1 MPDIIRNLFEIF
13 TRTPIA
19 VNVKEKC
26 ESLELTF
33 GLEKDEDLLE
43 EEPFTGLISERDGIT
58 VRWRIIGSDEYD
70 NTDFISTN
78 DNWQDF
84 RLEYNENDKGTEI
97 EMLISVSKNI
107 SNHILSIYSYC
118 HFSNYLQN
126 LSFSDFVSVLDQ
138 YFDNYL
144 YFEVFDENFQPWHTR
159 TIAFIPVG
167 GQRVIDEEDC
177 LNINRDSLTSLRNS
191 VCNVDG
197 DSNVSLIPEDFYS
210 IEVINSELMNS
221 FRKVC
226 SLLSASF
233 LFNSSSIQ
241 NDKYIYKLL
250 GLVAYTNINLETP
263 NVSAMDISINTTLYN
278 IYKWSYSNGS
288 IFDKIAI
295 VRNIISLNINK
306 ENLKLND
313 DTFYSIQSNYQI
325 YEKENSMQYIE
336 LRNKISEILLNL
348 QGKINNITDEYLD
361 GMKKNIFTIVS
372 FIITTIVIRMV
383 SNQNVLDGFTIPL
396 LILMIVI
403 LLSSFC
409 YLFLYRYDVIKKIE
423 LFERHYNQLSQRYD
437 KLLCRA
443 ELDTVFSDCNPD
455 NDEKHSSIMNKRVK
469 IITWSWVII
478 ITLFLI
484 ATIVLFFV

>member
-1 MPDIIRNLFEIF
+1 MNFHLR
-13 TRTPIA
+13 
-19 VNVKEKC
+19 K
-26 ESLELTF
+26 
-33 GLEKDEDLLE
+33 
-43 EEPFTGLISERDGIT
+43 
-58 VRWRIIGSDEYD
+58 
-70 NTDFISTN
+70 
-78 DNWQDF
+78 
-84 RLEYNENDKGTEI
+84 
-97 EMLISVSKNI
+97 
-107 SNHILSIYSYC
+107 
-118 HFSNYLQN
+118 FS
-126 LSFSDFVSVLDQ
+126 
-138 YFDNYL
+138 
-144 YFEVFDENFQPWHTR
+144 
-159 TIAFIPVG
+159 
-167 GQRVIDEEDC
+167 
-177 LNINRDSLTSLRNS
+177 
-191 VCNVDG
+191 
-197 DSNVSLIPEDFYS
+197 
-210 IEVINSELMNS
+210 
-221 FRKVC
+221 
-226 SLLSASF
+226 
-233 LFNSSSIQ
+233 
-241 NDKYIYKLL
+241 
-250 GLVAYTNINLETP
+250 
-263 NVSAMDISINTTLYN
+263 N